1 MITSVINKTMKKIF
15 CITGLLL
22 LFISYN
28 VSAQTTHVLRKQ
40 LQHIISTKKADVGIS
55 ILGIEDQDML
65 SIHGNRHY
73 PMQSVFKFHIVLVV
87 LSEIDKG
94 NLSLNQ
100 NITVRKSDLNS
111 DTWSPIKNKYPNGT
125 ELSLSEIIK
134 YTVSESDNV
143 GCDILLRLLGGPR
156 VVNNYLATHLFKDV
170 LIHATE
176 EEMHK
181 DWNVQYTNWTTP
193 NSAVTLLK
201 AFYDK
206 QLLSETSTD
215 FLMKTMIATSTGK
228 NRIKGQLP
236 ESTVVAHKTGSSGVN
251 AKGLT
256 AAVNDIGIVTL
267 PNGKHFIIC
276 IFVSNSYENEASN
289 EKIISDIS
297 KSTYDYFTK
306 KRNRN

>member
-1 MITSVINKTMKKIF
+1 LK
-15 CITGLLL
+15 
-22 LFISYN
+22 
-28 VSAQTTHVLRKQ
+28 KQ
-40 LQHIISTKKADVGIS
+40 LQYILSTKKADVGIS
-55 ILGIEDQDML
+55 ILGIEDKDTL

-94 NLSLNQ
+94 NLSMNQ
-100 NITVRKSDLNS
+100 KITIRKADLNS
-111 DTWSPIKNKYPNGT
+111 DTWSPIKVKYPNGT
-125 ELSLSEIIK
+125 ELPLSEIIK

-143 GCDILLRLLGGPR
+143 GCDILLRLLGGPK
-156 VVNNYLATHLFKDV
+156 VVNNYLATHNFKDIS
-170 LIHATE
+170 IHATE
-176 EEMHK
+176 KEMHT
-181 DWNVQYTNWTTP
+181 DWNVQFTNWTTP

-201 AFYDK
+201 AFCDK
-206 QLLSETSTD
+206 KLLSDTSTD

-236 ESTVVAHKTGSSGVN
+236 ESTVVTHKTGSSGVN

-276 IFVSNSYENEASN
+276 IFVSNSYENEATN
-289 EKIISDIS
+289 EKMISDIS
-297 KSTYDYFTK
+297 KSTYDYFMNMK
-306 KRNRN
+306 K

>member
-1 MITSVINKTMKKIF
+1 MKKLF
-15 CITGLLL
+15 CRTGLLL
-22 LFISYN
+22 LFISYP

-55 ILGIEDQDML
+55 ILGIEDTDTL

-73 PMQSVFKFHIVLVV
+73 PMQSVFKFHIVLAV
-87 LSEIDKG
+87 LSETDKG

-100 NITVRKSDLNS
+100 KITVRKADLNS
-111 DTWSPIKNKYPNGT
+111 DTWSPIKNKFPNGT
-125 ELSLSEIIK
+125 KLPLSEIIK

-143 GCDILLRLLGGPR
+143 GCDILIRLLGGTN
-156 VVNNYLATHLFKDV
+156 VVNNYLATHNFKDIA
-170 LIHATE
+170 IHATE
-176 EEMHK
+176 VEMHK
-181 DWNVQYTNWTTP
+181 DWNVQFTNWTTP

-201 AFYDK
+201 AFYDNK
-206 QLLSETSTD
+206 LLSGISNN
-215 FLMKTMIATSTGK
+215 FLMETMIATSTGK

-236 ESTVVAHKTGSSGVN
+236 ESTVVAHKTGSSGTN
-251 AKGLT
+251 SKGIT

-267 PNGKHFIIC
+267 PNGKHFIIS

-297 KSTYDYFTK
+297 KSTYDYFRSK
-306 KRNRN
+306 SK

>member
-1 MITSVINKTMKKIF
+1 MKKTF

-22 LFISYN
+22 FFISCQI
-28 VSAQTTHVLRKQ
+28 SAQTTSVLRKQ
-40 LQHIISTKKADVGIS
+40 LQHILSTKKADVGIS
-55 ILGIEDQDML
+55 ILGIEDKDTL

-73 PMQSVFKFHIVLVV
+73 PMQSVFKFHIAIAV

-94 NLSLNQ
+94 NLSMNQ
-100 NITVRKSDLNS
+100 KITVRKTDLPS
-111 DTWSPIKNKYPNGT
+111 DTWSPIKVKYPNGT
-125 ELSLSEIIK
+125 ELPLSEIIK

-143 GCDILLRLLGGPR
+143 GCDLLLKLLGGPTI
-156 VVNNYLATHLFKDV
+156 VNTFFESIKLNDIS
-170 LIHATE
+170 IHATE
-176 EEMHK
+176 KEMHA
-181 DWNVQYTNWTTP
+181 DWNVQFTNWTTP

-206 QLLSETSTD
+206 KLLSDTSTD

-236 ESTVVAHKTGSSGVN
+236 ESTVVVHKTGTSFTNAEGV
-251 AKGLT
+251 T

-276 IFVSNSYENEASN
+276 IFVSNSYENEATN
-289 EKIISDIS
+289 EKMISEIS
-297 KSTYDYFTK
+297 KSTYDYFKNKT
-306 KRNRN
+306 N

>member
-1 MITSVINKTMKKIF
+1 MKKTF

-22 LFISYN
+22 FFISCQI
-28 VSAQTTHVLRKQ
+28 SAQTTSVLKKQ
-40 LQHIISTKKADVGIS
+40 LQYILSTKKADVGIS
-55 ILGIEDQDML
+55 ILGIEDKDTL

-94 NLSLNQ
+94 NLSMNQ
-100 NITVRKSDLNS
+100 KITIRKADLNS
-111 DTWSPIKNKYPNGT
+111 DTWSPIKVKYPNGT
-125 ELSLSEIIK
+125 ELPLSEIIK

-143 GCDILLRLLGGPR
+143 GCDILLRLLGGPK
-156 VVNNYLATHLFKDV
+156 VVNNYLATHNFKDIS
-170 LIHATE
+170 IHATE
-176 EEMHK
+176 KEMHT
-181 DWNVQYTNWTTP
+181 DWNVQFTNWTTP

-201 AFYDK
+201 AFCDK
-206 QLLSETSTD
+206 KLLSDTSTD

-236 ESTVVAHKTGSSGVN
+236 ESTVVTHKTGSSGVN

-276 IFVSNSYENEASN
+276 IFVSNSYENEATN
-289 EKIISDIS
+289 EKMISDIS
-297 KSTYDYFTK
+297 KSTYDYFMNMK
-306 KRNRN
+306 K